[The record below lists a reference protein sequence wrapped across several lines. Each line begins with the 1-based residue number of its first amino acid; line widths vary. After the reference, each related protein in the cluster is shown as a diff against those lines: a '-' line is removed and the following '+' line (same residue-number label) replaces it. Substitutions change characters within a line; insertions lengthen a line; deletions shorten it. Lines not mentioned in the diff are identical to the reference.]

1 MVMAMT
7 SRAEP
12 GEDPPSLG
20 ASVAA
25 SPTPTPVPVASG
37 EGVPTELPMIA
48 LDSEL
53 PASPS
58 GGLVTKK
65 PDASLKITVPETV
78 IRTRELKLEILHDG
92 EVVDTILKPSGI
104 ETPEPI
110 HLAEGPN
117 RLSARLV
124 GPKGPGP
131 MATEIVVILDTQS
144 PTLKVNSPR
153 DHQPVDGER
162 VTVRGESDPGAS
174 CRHHQPQDR
183 CRERH

>member
-1 MVMAMT
+1 MASSKIPPGVTSRGRQAPPPDDPLTVSRARWLGVALVVGALVAAMVMAMT

-25 SPTPTPVPVASG
+25 SPTPSPVPVASG

-53 PASPS
+53 PAGPS

-78 IRTRELKLEILHDG
+78 IRTRELKLE
-92 EVVDTILKPSGI
+92 
-104 ETPEPI
+104 
-110 HLAEGPN
+110 
-117 RLSARLV
+117 
-124 GPKGPGP
+124 
-131 MATEIVVILDTQS
+131 S
-144 PTLKVNSPR
+144 PP
-153 DHQPVDGER
+153 
-162 VTVRGESDPGAS
+162 
-174 CRHHQPQDR
+174 
-183 CRERH
+183 

>member
-48 LDSEL
+48 LDLEL

-78 IRTRELKLEILHDG
+78 IRTRELKLEIL
-92 EVVDTILKPSGI
+92 P
-104 ETPEPI
+104 
-110 HLAEGPN
+110 
-117 RLSARLV
+117 
-124 GPKGPGP
+124 
-131 MATEIVVILDTQS
+131 
-144 PTLKVNSPR
+144 
-153 DHQPVDGER
+153 
-162 VTVRGESDPGAS
+162 
-174 CRHHQPQDR
+174 
-183 CRERH
+183 